1 MHLLI
6 AEDRPANQAALRF
19 LMEDWEYTADIVPNG
34 RAVLEHLEKNRYDL
48 CMLDVQMPEINGYQ
62 AAEYIRKHY
71 QYLPLLMVT
80 GQAWAEVPGEVREQI
95 DDFLEKPFDIHQLH
109 AKIAEL
115 TVKTNAL
122 TRSGSICQVLK
133 EMPVNQ
139 EEAKELRDLEKKGLS
154 KVTFSCFMNPV
165 TVVVHKNVPQKI
177 SRDFIGKDIEL
188 TSFLDRSEERPAE
201 CYLFRKN
208 YMLNARHLPPEK
220 YSELLVAEDKELE
233 GMEKFT
239 VRKEGKGE
247 E

>member
-1 MHLLI
+1 MNLLI

-19 LMEDWEYTADIVPNG
+19 LMDDWQYMADIVPDG
-34 RAVLEHLEKNRYDL
+34 RAVLEHLEKKHYDL

-80 GQAWAEVPGEVREQI
+80 GQSWAEVPRDVREQI
-95 DDFLEKPFDIHQLH
+95 DDFLEKPFDINQLH
-109 AKIAEL
+109 AKITDL
-115 TVKTNAL
+115 TIKTNAV
-122 TRSGSICQVLK
+122 SGSGNTFQVLK
-133 EMPVNQ
+133 EMPMNQ
-139 EEAKELRDLEKKGLS
+139 EEAKELRELDKKGLS

-201 CYLFRKN
+201 CYLYRKN

-220 YSELLVAEDKELE
+220 YNELLAAEDKELE
-233 GMEKFT
+233 GMEKFS
-239 VRKEGKGE
+239 VRKEVKGE